1 MGSLSYKKLYFSK
14 PRNVYF
20 CLPTEKAMEAVVT
33 ESFEE
38 ATVREVSNPE
48 ISEAEVLISVDRVQL
63 SVTECLLFQG
73 KYASKFG
80 GFHERVSNGG
90 ALAFGHEFCGTVEEV
105 GSAVSHFTPGDRVY
119 APNKSTCG
127 SCAYCSVGYSEYCTN
142 RQTLGIDRPG
152 ALAEY
157 VAAPVEMLQALPDS
171 ISDAEGA
178 AMQPLA
184 AAAVCVHDA
193 EISSGETVA
202 VVGSGVM
209 GHQCAQ
215 LARYSG
221 AKRIIAIDIDKQK
234 INIAAK
240 QGFDAVDAS
249 DRDPVKYVRKV
260 TNGIGADVVFEAVGG
275 EQQSVTDGDDPLAQ
289 AYQMTRIGGR
299 LIPVSHMTSS
309 ATLDI
314 SATRTKS
321 IRLIFPQDRVG
332 IKDIGPNTD
341 TGNWAVSMVESDAV
355 PIEEFITHEL
365 SGLDSFRQAI
375 EITSNPNKHGALG
388 PAQMII
394 D

>member
-1 MGSLSYKKLYFSK
+1 
-14 PRNVYF
+14 
-20 CLPTEKAMEAVVT
+20 
-33 ESFEE
+33 
-38 ATVREVSNPE
+38 
-48 ISEAEVLISVDRVQL
+48 
-63 SVTECLLFQG
+63 
-73 KYASKFG
+73 
-80 GFHERVSNGG
+80 
-90 ALAFGHEFCGTVEEV
+90 
-105 GSAVSHFTPGDRVY
+105 
-119 APNKSTCG
+119 
-127 SCAYCSVGYSEYCTN
+127 
-142 RQTLGIDRPG
+142 
-152 ALAEY
+152 
-157 VAAPVEMLQALPDS
+157 
-171 ISDAEGA
+171 
-178 AMQPLA
+178 
-184 AAAVCVHDA
+184 
-193 EISSGETVA
+193 
-202 VVGSGVM
+202 M

-221 AKRIIAIDIDKQK
+221 AKRVIAIDIDKQK